1 MDKLPKK
8 QIGLIGLGK
17 MGAALAQNL
26 LRNGWE
32 VAGLDSDPEKVKALE
47 PKGLKE
53 FYSSQ
58 DLVAYLSRPR
68 IVWLMVNA
76 GEPVQ
81 QILFSQNGLINYL
94 EAGDIVIDGGNSY
107 FEDSIVTS
115 QILGEKN
122 ISFLDVGI
130 GNGPEGAQ
138 FGACMMIGG
147 PRPVYS
153 HVEELFKNLCVPN
166 GYQHVGKTGSGHF
179 IKMMHNAILYGF
191 SQSIAEGFDVIKMN
205 GHFEFNLANIAQ
217 LYNTGSLIES
227 SLMDYTNKAFDKFGD
242 GLGEIKSIS
251 FSNQES
257 ENIKNFAKSRNIDL
271 PVLSQAIKLREDM
284 TSKPSYQ
291 ARIVMAIRNAFGGHP
306 INEV

>member
-8 QIGLIGLGK
+8 QIGLIGLGR

-32 VAGLDSDPEKVKALE
+32 VAGLDNDPQKVKALE

-53 FYSSQ
+53 FYATP
-58 DLVAYLSRPR
+58 DLVKYLSKPR
-68 IVWLMVNA
+68 IIWLMVNA

-81 QILFSQNGLINYL
+81 QVLFGQNGLINHL

-115 QILGEKN
+115 QILNEKN

-138 FGACMMIGG
+138 FGASLMIGG

-153 HVEELFKNLCVPN
+153 HAEELFKTLSVQN
-166 GYQHVGKTGSGHF
+166 GYKHVGKTGSGHF
-179 IKMMHNAILYGF
+179 IKMIHNAILYGY
-191 SQSIAEGFDVIKMN
+191 SQAIAEGFDVIKMN
-205 GHFEFNLANIAQ
+205 GHFEFNLSEIAK

-227 SLMDYTNKAFDKFGD
+227 TIMGCTEKAFEKFGD
-242 GLGEIKSIS
+242 GLGEIKSIP
-251 FSNQES
+251 FSQQES
-257 ENIKNFAKSRNIDL
+257 EHIKDFAKSRKIKL
-271 PVLSQAIKLREDM
+271 PTIEEAIKIREENAN
-284 TSKPSYQ
+284 TPSYQ
-291 ARIVMAIRNAFGGHP
+291 ARIVMAIRNIFGGHP
-306 INEV
+306 INQ